1 MDPQRRSMQQAS
13 STRSWRIAKVVLHI
27 TSIVFCAIVIG
38 LSAATTWEEGDGVA
52 ILTIPIAAATAAWT
66 IAELVTLWFRRR
78 SAPGRGIHCGAHVGV
93 QLVIFLAMIL
103 ALFYSCVL
111 WRSVQRFVEV
121 CNTWD
126 RDPKDPDWVYQEETL
141 GPNYTTG
148 TSYYCPQAYMDLI
161 NSAGYRAAVQ
171 ALIAFVAMLWAI
183 HFSLFV
189 RACVETQ
196 RRNSEPP
203 VVMMYP
209 QQAWPAQYGGYPPS
223 GYPQGNVPQGGP
235 GQMPTKERHYR

>member
-1 MDPQRRSMQQAS
+1 MDPQRRSMSQT
-13 STRSWRIAKVVLHI
+13 STRSWRVAKVVLHI

-66 IAELVTLWFRRR
+66 IAELVTLWIRRR

-103 ALFYSCVL
+103 ALFYSCGL
-111 WRSVQRFVEV
+111 WRSVQRFQEV
-121 CNTWD
+121 CNTWE
-126 RDPKDPDWVYQEETL
+126 RDPKNPDWVYEEETFSSPD
-141 GPNYTTG
+141 GTSE
-148 TSYYCPQAYMDLI
+148 TSYYCPPSYVDLI
-161 NSAGYRAAVQ
+161 NSASYRAAVQ
-171 ALIAFVAMLWAI
+171 ALIAAI

-223 GYPQGNVPQGGP
+223 SYPQGDVPRRGP
-235 GQMPTKERHYR
+235 GLMPTKETHY